1 MLSHMRWKNR
11 WLIDSGCIVRQW
23 SQCWDSSGPTFQC
36 PQDIDA
42 GPEAVLLWSEGGL
55 ASQRLFSPPR
65 THSLCAHQPPGICPC
80 AQPLTFLCRELKAR
94 VWGTARAA
102 CLKVCVLPP
111 CSPPWDTSTPS
122 PAVSPTC
129 CGAATQPPLL
139 TSSPTLATIDSS
151 RPSARVTLP
160 R

>member
-1 MLSHMRWKNR
+1 MDVLSGSGASVGTAQVLRSSARRILTLDLRLCSFGVKV
-11 WLIDSGCIVRQW
+11 DSLP
-23 SQCWDSSGPTFQC
+23 S
-36 PQDIDA
+36 A
-42 GPEAVLLWSEGGL
+42 
-55 ASQRLFSPPR
+55 FSPPRPLR